1 MKALKIILPI
11 MLLLFIL
18 NNKSIAQW
26 TADPSLN
33 TEISSASGEQ
43 AIPKIVTSTSYPG
56 ISYVFVVFPTKVEIM
71 M

>member
-43 AIPKIVTSTSYPG
+43 AIPKLLLPLHIRA
-56 ISYVFVVFPTKVEIM
+56 
-71 M
+71 

>member
-1 MKALKIILPI
+1 

-56 ISYVFVVFPTKVEIM
+56 ISYISWFPTKWNYDVM
-71 M
+71 LQN